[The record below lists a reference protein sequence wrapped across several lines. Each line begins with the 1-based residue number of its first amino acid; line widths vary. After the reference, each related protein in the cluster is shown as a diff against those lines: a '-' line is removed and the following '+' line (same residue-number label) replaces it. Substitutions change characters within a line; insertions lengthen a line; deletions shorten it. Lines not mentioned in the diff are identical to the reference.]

1 MTSDPNSRIG
11 RGDFER
17 DEHACKYLGEVDRNP
32 EAFDQLFE
40 LINDC
45 TNERL
50 LENAAEQ
57 GLPAF
62 QGIVKI
68 VEADHII
75 LRVLRGGEAAHRF
88 RQAVGVAIKLKM
100 ERLGWQGTGESRA
113 LNGTCFFTN
122 SKLYVR

>member
-1 MTSDPNSRIG
+1 MTSNPNTRIG
-11 RGDFER
+11 RDDFEHDR
-17 DEHACKYLGEVDRNP
+17 HARKFRNAIDNHL
-32 EAFDQLFE
+32 EASNRLFE

-62 QGIVKI
+62 QGIVTI
-68 VEADHII
+68 VEADHAI
-75 LRVLRGGEAAHRF
+75 LRVLESGEAGHRF
-88 RQAVGVAIKLKM
+88 RQAVGVAIRLKM
-100 ERLGWQGTGESRA
+100 ERLGWHGTGESKS
-113 LNGTCFFTN
+113 LKGTRFFTN

>member
-11 RGDFER
+11 RDDFEH
-17 DEHACKYLGEVDRNP
+17 DEHARQFRNAIDNHP
-32 EAFDQLFE
+32 EASNQLFE

-62 QGIVKI
+62 QGIVQI
-68 VEADHII
+68 VEANHAI
-75 LRVLRGGEAAHRF
+75 LHVLESGEAGHRF

-100 ERLGWQGTGESRA
+100 ERLGWHGTGESRS
-113 LNGTCFFTN
+113 LKGTRFFKN
-122 SKLYVR
+122 SKLYV